1 MLQGP
6 VPTIPSMNAHSV
18 TGLRRLLPWHRGV
31 SRGQAVVEFA
41 IVLPVLAM
49 LLVMSIDL
57 GRVYFGWVGLQ
68 NAARIGANYAAL
80 HSDAWSL
87 PDNPLKQQARA
98 QYAQQIA
105 QDSSALNCTP
115 RPSVLNVPAPVFINV
130 LGSSNAKEMGDHV
143 SVTLNCTFELITPL
157 ANSFFSGGVP
167 ISANA
172 VFTNRAGTVSGIPTP
187 AGTPTPSPTPS
198 ASPTPVVT
206 PAPCQAPIAN
216 FVAVPTSGKKPL
228 TVRFT
233 DTSIPQGCPVLTWDW
248 DFGDGTANS
257 SVQNPSHVYTKQGT
271 YAVKLI
277 VTSAAGS
284 DSLRQNGYVKVSN

>member
-1 MLQGP
+1 
-6 VPTIPSMNAHSV
+6 MNTRIQSSF
-18 TGLRRLLPWHRGV
+18 LRFLPHRRGV

-49 LLVMSIDL
+49 LLVMAIDL

-87 PDNPLKQQARA
+87 PDTPLKQQARA

-130 LGSSNAKEMGDHV
+130 VGSNNAKEMGDHV
-143 SVTLNCTFELITPL
+143 SVTLTCTFELITPL
-157 ANSFFSGGVP
+157 ANSFFGGGVP
-167 ISANA
+167 IGANA

-187 AGTPTPSPTPS
+187 GGTPTATPS
-198 ASPTPVVT
+198 ATASPTPVAT

-216 FVAVPTSGKKPL
+216 FVAVPTAGNKPL
-228 TVRFT
+228 TIAFT
-233 DTSIPQGCPVLTWDW
+233 DTSVPRGCPVLTWSW
-248 DFGDGTANS
+248 DFGDGTALS
-257 SVQNPSHVYTKQGT
+257 TVQNPSHVYTKQGT

-284 DSLRQNGYVKVSN
+284 NSLRQNGYIKVGN

>member
-6 VPTIPSMNAHSV
+6 VQTMAPMNTQTVS
-18 TGLRRLLPWHRGV
+18 GLRRFLPWHRGI

-87 PDNPLKQQARA
+87 PDNPLKQQARS

-105 QDSSALNCTP
+105 QDSSQLNCSPVPT
-115 RPSVLNVPAPVFINV
+115 VANVPAPVFIDV
-130 LGSSNAKEMGDHV
+130 TGSSNPKEMGDHV
-143 SVTLNCTFELITPL
+143 SVTLRCKFTLITPL
-157 ANSFFSGGVP
+157 ANSFFGGGVP
-167 ISANA
+167 IDATA
-172 VFTNRAGTVSGIPTP
+172 VFTNRAGTVSGLPTP
-187 AGTPTPSPTPS
+187 GASATATPTGS
-198 ASPTPVVT
+198 AAPTPVPT
-206 PAPCQAPIAN
+206 LAPCQAPIAN
-216 FVAVPTSGKKPL
+216 FVAKPTSGTKPL
-228 TVRFT
+228 AIAFT
-233 DTSIPQGCPVLTWDW
+233 DTSIPQGCDVLTWDW
-248 DFGDGTANS
+248 DFGDGTAHS
-257 SVQNPSHVYTKQGT
+257 TVKNPSHTYTKQGT

-277 VTSAAGS
+277 VTSAAGAN
-284 DSLRQNGYVKVSN
+284 SLRQNGYIKVSN